1 MQINL
6 LDNTH
11 LGKNVRVYR
20 NLHHKTKDRFSVQ
33 GLDEDYKVRV
43 LGYVDRALIRNVT
56 FYVSQTSRKRALAKG
71 KNGQRSVHAWATGH
85 LIAQEFDTL
94 LLPPLVEIAYD
105 WRRHTSFVEKD
116 TERAIVRA
124 DFLVVDDGNVFVTSD
139 NLLLPCY
146 PNQLSLFG

>member
-1 MQINL
+1 MQTNL

-11 LGKNVRVYR
+11 LGKNVRLYR
-20 NLHHKTKDRFSVQ
+20 NLQHTTKGRFSVQ
-33 GLDEDYKVRV
+33 GLDEDNKVRV
-43 LGYVDRALIRNVT
+43 LGYIDHALIRDVT

-85 LIAQEFDTL
+85 LITQEFDTL
-94 LLPPLVEIAYD
+94 LLSPLVEIAYD
-105 WRRHTSFVEKD
+105 WRRHNSFVEKE

-124 DFLVVDDGNVFVTSD
+124 DFLIVDDGKVFVTSEEVIS
-139 NLLLPCY
+139 PCY